1 MPGESID
8 FTKQLPD
15 GSVVLCGANAYDE
28 KYFLNPDF
36 QKLPSSVQEE
46 LKIISVL
53 YTKETGGIF
62 YIYFDEEGNLEFGEK
77 CAEED
82 IMYDTVTAAL
92 LIGEIRRNRRELIE
106 QLEMFYQAF
115 IEGKQEG

>member
-1 MPGESID
+1 MANESID
-8 FTKQLPD
+8 ISKQLPD
-15 GSVVLCGANAYDE
+15 GSIVLCGANAYDE
-28 KYFLNPDF
+28 KYFFNPDF
-36 QKLPSSVQEE
+36 QKLPESVKKE
-46 LKIISVL
+46 LNIICVL

-77 CAEED
+77 SAEED

-106 QLEMFYQAF
+106 QLEMFYDAF
-115 IEGKQEG
+115 IEGGKTE